1 MVRMPLVLRRI
12 RTDTPR
18 TSETSEVVC
27 RFGRNRRRVLFLA
40 WLTLLPLITPLP
52 VTWQRRAMALS
63 SEARSKT
70 IAPASLPGRGRSYK
84 GPHRRRQAVRH
95 GPSSKR
101 GADYG
106 RGALRVTITF
116 HEAGFS
122 LARSRS
128 PSTVTSGFAIGTT
141 VF

>member
-52 VTWQRRAMALS
+52 VTWQRRAMAHILTHGQ
-63 SEARSKT
+63 KQ
-70 IAPASLPGRGRSYK
+70 LPRHRCRDEGVRIRGRRIGVKPRVWGLLPPETISEF
-84 GPHRRRQAVRH
+84 PT
-95 GPSSKR
+95 PS
-101 GADYG
+101 
-106 RGALRVTITF
+106 LR
-116 HEAGFS
+116 A
-122 LARSRS
+122 
-128 PSTVTSGFAIGTT
+128 
-141 VF
+141 